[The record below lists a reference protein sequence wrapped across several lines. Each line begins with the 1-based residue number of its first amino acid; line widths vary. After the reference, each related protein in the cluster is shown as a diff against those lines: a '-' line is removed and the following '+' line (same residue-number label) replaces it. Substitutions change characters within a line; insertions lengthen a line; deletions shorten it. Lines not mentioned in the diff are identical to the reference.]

1 MYTPSSLAPKWV
13 TRVRVMGKT
22 GPGKEETDANMRS
35 QGGAESPLKH
45 EGARSEGSGGD
56 RGGYIHQRLVEQIN
70 KASQEGPSQV
80 QAGTGL
86 WRRCRQGSIVTAE
99 DADMWG
105 TGLLEPGTKRGGT
118 TSRGETCKAGNRGG
132 ILRRAPKKVKGEELP
147 TGGSPSPESPLLV

>member
-86 WRRCRQGSIVTAE
+86 WRRCRQGSVVTAE

-118 TSRGETCKAGNRGG
+118 TSRGEMYKAGDRGG
-132 ILRRAPKKVKGEELP
+132 DSTKGSQKGEGGRAADRGLP
-147 TGGSPSPESPLLV
+147 

>member
-1 MYTPSSLAPKWV
+1 
-13 TRVRVMGKT
+13 MGKT

-45 EGARSEGSGGD
+45 EGARSEGSCGD

-86 WRRCRQGSIVTAE
+86 WRRCRQGSVVTAE

-118 TSRGETCKAGNRGG
+118 TSRGETCKAGDRGG
-132 ILRRAPKKVKGEELP
+132 DSTKGSQKGEGGRAADRGLP
-147 TGGSPSPESPLLV
+147 

>member
-1 MYTPSSLAPKWV
+1 
-13 TRVRVMGKT
+13 MGKT

-56 RGGYIHQRLVEQIN
+56 RGEYIHQRLVEQIN

-86 WRRCRQGSIVTAE
+86 WKRCRQGSVGSQLKMQICGARVF
-99 DADMWG
+99 WSQG
-105 TGLLEPGTKRGGT
+105 
-118 TSRGETCKAGNRGG
+118 
-132 ILRRAPKKVKGEELP
+132 PKE
-147 TGGSPSPESPLLV
+147 